1 MTTNT
6 VTQWARSN
14 PFNQLRYSL
23 SPVALPGDVDYIP
36 EPEIVYDDYG
46 NVVTVQHDIVY
57 FSHPGQLP
65 DSTLREQLAYKIQSS
80 YPYRAMSRFANGV
93 QTVPFAAMMF
103 VGVLAYLL
111 HAFFGRF
118 IMPRQMES
126 LFDLIRLVFY
136 LPIGLTLIVLF
147 LFPLVFLPYA
157 LYWFAAA
164 WFVTLWFR
172 FGKKI
177 NTAIRLRRGPK
188 YLASKARGYF
198 AKVKSKKN
206 KRRIR

>member
-1 MTTNT
+1 VNLCLFLSSRRRHTTSKRDWSSDVCSSDLKGPKIMTTNT
-6 VTQWARSN
+6 VTQWARNN

-65 DSTLREQLAYKIQSS
+65 DSTFREQLAYKIQSS

-111 HAFFGRF
+111 HVFFGRF
-118 IMPRQMES
+118 IMPRRMES
-126 LFDLIRLVFY
+126 LFD
-136 LPIGLTLIVLF
+136 
-147 LFPLVFLPYA
+147 
-157 LYWFAAA
+157 
-164 WFVTLWFR
+164 
-172 FGKKI
+172 
-177 NTAIRLRRGPK
+177 
-188 YLASKARGYF
+188 
-198 AKVKSKKN
+198 
-206 KRRIR
+206 